1 MNPSAPNFEYKKIR
15 RLIYGGGLYQN
26 LKRYRTQNHPSE
38 LSTTSNYNEK
48 RNSVLSKYIQLR
60 FSVSLKRFIMRLI
73 GSVARYGLDI
83 YFIFNTS
90 CLDLRKN
97 IFLRKISISHS

>member
-15 RLIYGGGLYQN
+15 RLIYGGLYQN
-26 LKRYRTQNHPSE
+26 LKLYRTQNHPSE

-60 FSVSLKRFIMRLI
+60 FSVSLKRL
-73 GSVARYGLDI
+73 L
-83 YFIFNTS
+83 NLTS
-90 CLDLRKN
+90 FY
-97 IFLRKISISHS
+97 I